1 MRDHDR
7 RISATQLKIAD
18 EAIKKRLR
26 GEKYRLY
33 HRVSANIGVYTS
45 GNDQRMGKGKGRF
58 DYWAARVPVS
68 RVVFELKG
76 DIHETVVRDAM
87 RLAGNKLPGLWEFVR
102 KGDPPVMGITKLG
115 GDVTE
120 EFLRR
125 PRREAATVRPVQMP
139 SVDNTARRLPA
150 TTPV

>member
-7 RISATQLKIAD
+7 RVSATQLKIAD
-18 EAIKKRLR
+18 ETIKKRLR
-26 GEKYRLY
+26 GLKYRLY

-76 DIHETVVRDAM
+76 EIHETVVRDAM

-102 KGDPPVMGITKLG
+102 KGDPPIMGITKLG

-120 EFLRR
+120 EKLRR
-125 PRREAATVRPVQMP
+125 PRREVDIMKPVQVP
-139 SVDNTARRLPA
+139 SLENTARRLPG